1 MDRRRLLL
9 VAAAVVAALGAVL
22 VFLYV
27 RGAETRAEQEFDT
40 VDVLVATQQIEAGES
55 VTDAYAQAKIA
66 VESVPQNQVL
76 PGAGSDGA
84 LYEGQVALTTVY
96 PGEQLIPEKFG
107 GATEVEASSS
117 LAIPEGKLAISINLT
132 DPARVAGF
140 VNPGS
145 EVAIFFTGTA
155 DDLATDVSED
165 LQLTRVLLP
174 RVTVLGV
181 GSTTQVTTTT
191 TDAEGQQ
198 TTEQLPRTLLT
209 LALSQEEAERVLL
222 AQTNA
227 ELALGLLTADSTV
240 RDTPGTTESDL
251 FE

>member
-40 VDVLVATQQIEAGES
+40 VDVLVATQQIEAGEN
-55 VTDAYAQAKIA
+55 VADAYAQAKIA
-66 VESVPQNQVL
+66 VEAVPQGQVL
-76 PGAGSDGA
+76 PGAGTDGNV
-84 LYEGQVALTTVY
+84 YEGQVALTTVY

-107 GATEVEASSS
+107 GATEVEAASS

-227 ELALGLLTADSTV
+227 ELALGLLTAESTV